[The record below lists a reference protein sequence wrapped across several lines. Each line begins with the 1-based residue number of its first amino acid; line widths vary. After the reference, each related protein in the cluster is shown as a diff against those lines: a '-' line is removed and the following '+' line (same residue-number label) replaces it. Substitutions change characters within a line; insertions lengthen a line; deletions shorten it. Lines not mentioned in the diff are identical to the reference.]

1 MVGWFFAVLGYPF
14 SAHPG
19 LAYLFGILVLIALIW
34 MLGVAARSGLQRP
47 LRALADRTMRRIPL
61 VGSVYNVV
69 DRFVGLLDQQPGAD
83 IGAMTPVWC
92 FFGGDGAA
100 VLGLAPSP
108 DPIDIEGRQYR
119 AVLVPTAPV
128 PFGGRLL
135 YVPVDWVRPARI
147 GVETLTAVHVSMGI
161 TPPTPAR

>member
-1 MVGWFFAVLGYPF
+1 
-14 SAHPG
+14 
-19 LAYLFGILVLIALIW
+19 
-34 MLGVAARSGLQRP
+34 
-47 LRALADRTMRRIPL
+47 MRRIPL

-100 VLGLAPSP
+100 VLGLAPSRIRSTSRGDSTAQCWCRRRRCP
-108 DPIDIEGRQYR
+108 SEGLAVR
-119 AVLVPTAPV
+119 A
-128 PFGGRLL
+128 GRL
-135 YVPVDWVRPARI
+135 VRPARI

>member
-1 MVGWFFAVLGYPF
+1 
-14 SAHPG
+14 
-19 LAYLFGILVLIALIW
+19 
-34 MLGVAARSGLQRP
+34 
-47 LRALADRTMRRIPL
+47 MRRIPL

-128 PFGGRLL
+128 PFGGACCTCRSTGC
-135 YVPVDWVRPARI
+135 VPR
-147 GVETLTAVHVSMGI
+147 GSVS
-161 TPPTPAR
+161 RR